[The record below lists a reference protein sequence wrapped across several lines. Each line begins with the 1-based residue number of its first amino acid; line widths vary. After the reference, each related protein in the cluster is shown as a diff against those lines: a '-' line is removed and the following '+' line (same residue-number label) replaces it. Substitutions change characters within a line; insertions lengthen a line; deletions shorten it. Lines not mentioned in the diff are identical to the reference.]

1 MINILIVDD
10 EENICTF
17 IEAYLKKEGYNTFTA
32 NNGSS
37 AIDIFESNDID
48 LVILDRMIPDIS
60 GEEICS
66 HIRTQSNVPIIMLT
80 AKTEL
85 DDKIYGF
92 EIGCDD
98 YICKPFSPKEL
109 IVRVKAIIKRSNIS
123 ANIIQY
129 SNELIMNQDSR
140 SVIVRGNEIILTNT
154 EYKILSLMALNPE
167 KIYTRE
173 NILESALDDFYDK
186 FDRVVDSHI
195 KNLRQKIEEDSK
207 KPKIIKTIYGVGYK
221 FGLQKK

>member
-66 HIRTQSNVPIIMLT
+66 HIRIRSNIPIIMLT

-123 ANIIQY
+123 TNIIQY

>member
-32 NNGSS
+32 NNGNS
-37 AIDIFESNDID
+37 AIDIFENNDID

-123 ANIIQY
+123 TNIIQY